1 MVSFLKE
8 QDIDEDSM
16 NDNRRIKMEKQF
28 DDLNKDLIKKAD
40 QEVLEISST
49 GYGLESV
56 SKETEEDH
64 SSERL
69 KNHLWRFIRS
79 KKVLEYDLKKFYNCG
94 MDYEMENHSNGIT
107 GNRQKLAQNIFQEVQ
122 SRDKQSS
129 KALLEV
135 LNKELNNLSD
145 TAIEI
150 RMRQNERLD

>member
-56 SKETEEDH
+56 SKETEGRFS
-64 SSERL
+64 SSERH
-69 KNHLWRFIRS
+69 KNRNSTCEDYKIIR
-79 KKVLEYDLKKFYNCG
+79 K
-94 MDYEMENHSNGIT
+94 
-107 GNRQKLAQNIFQEVQ
+107 IFKNMILIREVNFF
-122 SRDKQSS
+122 DKYY
-129 KALLEV
+129 
-135 LNKELNNLSD
+135 
-145 TAIEI
+145 
-150 RMRQNERLD
+150 RWYG

>member
-56 SKETEEDH
+56 SKETEEDQ
-64 SSERL
+64 SSERH
-69 KNHLWRFIRS
+69 KNRNS
-79 KKVLEYDLKKFYNCG
+79 TCG
-94 MDYEMENHSNGIT
+94 G
-107 GNRQKLAQNIFQEVQ
+107 L
-122 SRDKQSS
+122 
-129 KALLEV
+129 
-135 LNKELNNLSD
+135 
-145 TAIEI
+145 
-150 RMRQNERLD
+150 